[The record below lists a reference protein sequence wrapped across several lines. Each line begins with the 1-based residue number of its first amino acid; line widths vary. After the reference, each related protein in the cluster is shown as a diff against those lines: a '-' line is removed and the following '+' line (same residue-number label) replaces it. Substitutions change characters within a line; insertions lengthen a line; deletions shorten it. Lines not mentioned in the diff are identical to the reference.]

1 MPEVLEPGQGLSLLV
16 GDLRRRGEEA
26 GLAAVGVAPAT
37 PMEATRRI
45 LVERKAAGLSGDMQ
59 FTYRNPARS
68 TDPGRILPGAA
79 ALVVAAWP
87 YGRAERASGP
97 SGSRPK
103 GRVARYASRDH
114 YADLRSALGQL
125 AQVLQEAGWRARVVA
140 DDNGLVDRA
149 AAERAGLGWFGKNSN
164 ILMPDQGSWFLLG
177 SVVTDAPL
185 PPDAPVADGCGSC
198 RRCLSSCPTGALVA
212 PGVLDARKCLAWLLQ
227 ATGVFPIEYRVSLGN
242 RIYGC
247 DDCQDVCPANRLAA
261 KMSGGDDGRTALA
274 TGEQTEV
281 DLLSMLSEDGESLL
295 ANYGRWYI
303 PQRDPRYLRR
313 NALIALANVAD
324 GWHPEV
330 EATLARYLDE
340 PDELLR
346 AHAVWAALR
355 LGRRDLIADRPGL
368 GTDRSP
374 LVREELA
381 HQSAITVAPQ
391 IQRPD
396 LTRARCRGS
405 ARITSEAVPPSRR

>member
-1 MPEVLEPGQGLSLLV
+1 MPAVSELV
-16 GDLRRRGEEA
+16 
-26 GLAAVGVAPAT
+26 
-37 PMEATRRI
+37 
-45 LVERKAAGLSGDMQ
+45 
-59 FTYRNPARS
+59 
-68 TDPGRILPGAA
+68 
-79 ALVVAAWP
+79 
-87 YGRAERASGP
+87 
-97 SGSRPK
+97 
-103 GRVARYASRDH
+103 
-114 YADLRSALGQL
+114 
-125 AQVLQEAGWRARVVA
+125 
-140 DDNGLVDRA
+140 
-149 AAERAGLGWFGKNSN
+149 
-164 ILMPDQGSWFLLG
+164 PDGG
-177 SVVTDAPL
+177 
-185 PPDAPVADGCGSC
+185 
-198 RRCLSSCPTGALVA
+198 LVA

-261 KMSGGDDGRTALA
+261 KMSGGDDGRTALT

-281 DLLSMLSEDGESLL
+281 DLLSMLAEEGESLL

-368 GTDRSP
+368 GTDPSR

-381 HQSAITVAPQ
+381 RQSAITVAP
-391 IQRPD
+391 RS
-396 LTRARCRGS
+396 S
-405 ARITSEAVPPSRR
+405 ALN